1 MIGWE
6 KHRRNQNI
14 MEEDDNGCFDNL
26 MRCRSICRFTDRR
39 ISDTDLL
46 TILKAGM
53 SGQAVP
59 IPETDLFLL

>member
-14 MEEDDNGCFDNL
+14 MEEDDDGCFDSL
-26 MRCRSICRFTDRR
+26 MSHRNIRRFTDRR

-53 SGQAVP
+53 SGQTVP
-59 IPETDLFLL
+59 IPKTDLFLL

>member
-1 MIGWE
+1 MTV
-6 KHRRNQNI
+6 
-14 MEEDDNGCFDNL
+14 DAVDNL
-26 MRCRSICRFTDRR
+26 MSRRSIRRFTDRR